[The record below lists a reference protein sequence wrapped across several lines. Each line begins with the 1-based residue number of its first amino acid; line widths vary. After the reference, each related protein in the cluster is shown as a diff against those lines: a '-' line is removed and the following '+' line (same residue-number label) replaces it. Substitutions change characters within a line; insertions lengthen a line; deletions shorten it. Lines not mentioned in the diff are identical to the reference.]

1 MTTLTEADVEQ
12 AALDWRLRALG
23 WQLAYA
29 RTGQWE
35 FPLPRLGLWD

>member
-1 MTTLTEADVEQ
+1 MTTLTEANVEQ
-12 AALDWRLRALG
+12 AALDWLADLG
-23 WQLAYA
+23 WQLPYA